1 MNLIRMHGDIRG
13 IRATLLGCKK
23 VPSARATSP
32 VYWTYSSDGESGT
45 KVRSGSESMSR
56 MSLRSRSIS
65 SEDED

>member
-1 MNLIRMHGDIRG
+1 MKLVRMHGDIRG

-23 VPSARATSP
+23 VSSARATSP
-32 VYWTYSSDGESGT
+32 VYWTYSSDGESRT
-45 KVRSGSESMSR
+45 KVRSGSSMSR